1 MLAPFVNSNDRDAA
15 ADAQLEIFSAS
26 RYMSARPLHR
36 QHAAP
41 AATALSGAPML
52 PMHSTPNPTSF
63 FDIALRALDVLWPQP
78 RSAYVY
84 TTELRASDV
93 QPPQL
98 RSAYAHGTDC
108 RCRYN
113 QRSCVL
119 HSCA

>member
-15 ADAQLEIFSAS
+15 ADAQLNILSAS
-26 RYMSARPLHR
+26 RYMSARPRHR
-36 QHAAP
+36 KHAAL
-41 AATALSGAPML
+41 AAAALSGAQML
-52 PMHSTPNPTSF
+52 PMHSTPNSTSF
-63 FDIALRALDVLWPQP
+63 FDIVLRALDLLWPQP

-84 TTELRASDV
+84 TTKLRASV
-93 QPPQL
+93 VLPPQL

-108 RCRYN
+108 RRRYS